1 MKRDKRE
8 SESEEREKKEEE
20 CCSFSPPIPPA
31 KHGQIKNTILA
42 PQNTKEKFKF
52 FLIRGTIIFQFL
64 TTHPLPLSKESHQV
78 KRRENQCV
86 NGSQ

>member
-1 MKRDKRE
+1 MKKDKRE

-42 PQNTKEKFKF
+42 LQNTKF
-52 FLIRGTIIFQFL
+52 FPIRGTTIFQFL
-64 TTHPLPLSKESHQV
+64 TTHPLPLSEESHQM
-78 KRRENQCV
+78 KRRENECV